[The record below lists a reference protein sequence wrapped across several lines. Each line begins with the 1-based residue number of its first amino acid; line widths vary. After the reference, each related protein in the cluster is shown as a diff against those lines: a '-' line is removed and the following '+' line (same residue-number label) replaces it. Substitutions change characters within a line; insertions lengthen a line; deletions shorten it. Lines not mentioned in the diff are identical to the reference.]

1 MLLTL
6 YKRQMTD
13 TKNVSKTI
21 TSLGTRYVN
30 IGLVKNISKK
40 KTLYVH
46 HPLTF

>member
-21 TSLGTRYVN
+21 TSLGARYVN

-40 KTLYVH
+40 NDNRNNLI
-46 HPLTF
+46 FI